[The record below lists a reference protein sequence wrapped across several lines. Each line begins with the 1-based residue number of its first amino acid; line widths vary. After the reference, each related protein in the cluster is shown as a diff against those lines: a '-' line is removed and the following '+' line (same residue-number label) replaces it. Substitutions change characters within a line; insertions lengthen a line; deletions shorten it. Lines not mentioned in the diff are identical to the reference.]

1 MLIMKDLNIYISE
14 SIFDDDQFEKI
25 DRTVDAEK
33 LKKKLTDYK
42 NFRKNMGEFMKEV
55 EKYGKKVPI
64 AKLDP
69 MKNYIAFEQ
78 VEGYEGAEH
87 YNIVL
92 YEGRQHDDRW
102 REYHIWSTF
111 FEEGVEV
118 PKWRKSSLKIDLK
131 VGLYEKRYNLGKR
144 KNGVY
149 RYKYTYALPPQYNWM
164 FDWIK
169 KEKGID
175 Y

>member
-1 MLIMKDLNIYISE
+1 
-14 SIFDDDQFEKI
+14 
-25 DRTVDAEK
+25 
-33 LKKKLTDYK
+33 
-42 NFRKNMGEFMKEV
+42 
-55 EKYGKKVPI
+55 
-64 AKLDP
+64 
-69 MKNYIAFEQ
+69 MKNYIAIEQ
-78 VEGYEGAEH
+78 VERYDYTEH
-87 YNIVL
+87 HNIIL
-92 YEGRQHDDRW
+92 YEANHHDDRW
-102 REYHIWSTF
+102 REYYIWSTF

-149 RYKYTYALPPQYNWM
+149 RYKYIYALPPQYNWM

-169 KEKGID
+169 KEKGVD